1 VDAFEWS
8 EKKRRYKSV
17 GIDLVPDTIAQLR
30 RKITETPIPP
40 FWDIEPDIVMGV
52 SAASYQLIWHDDCLF
67 VNHWLHAMFLKKD
80 PQELFLLRN
89 LPIEDADRSSIEEK
103 TRQLQQFVAASN
115 ENSELA
121 YDLKLSRDMAN
132 DSHRRLV
139 EYAALDNLRIA
150 RASE

>member
-1 VDAFEWS
+1 
-8 EKKRRYKSV
+8 
-17 GIDLVPDTIAQLR
+17 
-30 RKITETPIPP
+30 
-40 FWDIEPDIVMGV
+40 
-52 SAASYQLIWHDDCLF
+52 
-67 VNHWLHAMFLKKD
+67 MFLKKD